1 MTTTYTMDQIEG
13 LVSLATAADGL
24 EYMKELGRNVRTD
37 ISLVE
42 YTFGKEADAKIA
54 GLAER
59 MTAVLKEL
67 ITLREDLAELRLE
80 VQA

>member
-42 YTFGKEADAKIA
+42 YIFGKEADAKIA

>member
-37 ISLVE
+37 ISLAE
-42 YTFGKEADAKIA
+42 CRFGKEADAKIA

-80 VQA
+80 VVA